1 MKTFNA
7 PSVEVL
13 KFAVEDIIATSAT
26 NTPGEDELPEVR
38 D

>member
-13 KFAVEDIIATSAT
+13 KFAMVDVITVSGDTEEDT
-26 NTPGEDELPEVR
+26 LPEIR